1 MQLKVQFTKW
11 DNVSGH
17 TEYTVQVSDKEQTWI
32 VITRYSELKD
42 IHAKLKKVNK
52 SLPDFPESKLI
63 GATNPTFVN
72 GRQKALQHYVCTLVQ
87 FPDKYNNI
95 QPMLDF
101 LLKDRKAKATS
112 NVSDPSKNKTQPG
125 VKAGGP
131 DKPNMK
137 SETTE
142 NFSKKLVQIPKK
154 GENMMVDDQSE
165 QSKQARE
172 FVALKA
178 GLERIRACKVTG
190 IQEESEVEDLVLKKV
205 VAKATSQLN
214 EIISS
219 QYNANSLKPEQAF
232 VQKLSNQTVA

>member
-11 DNVSGH
+11 ENVSGH
-17 TEYTVQVSDKEQTWI
+17 TEYTVQVSDKEQTWSFT
-32 VITRYSELKD
+32 TRYSELKD

-52 SLPDFPESKLI
+52 SLPDFPESKMF
-63 GATNPTFVN
+63 GATDPTFVN
-72 GRQKALQHYVCTLVQ
+72 KRQKALQHYVCTLVQ

-95 QPMLDF
+95 QPILDF
-101 LLKDRKAKATS
+101 LVKDRKAKATS
-112 NVSDPSKNKTQPG
+112 NAANSGGNKTQTG

-131 DKPNMK
+131 DKPNLK

-172 FVALKA
+172 FIALKA
-178 GLERIRACKVTG
+178 GLERNRACKVTG

-205 VAKATSQLN
+205 VAKAASQLN
-214 EIISS
+214 EIIAS
-219 QYNANSLKPEQAF
+219 QYSVSSLRADQAF
-232 VQKLSNQTVA
+232 VQKLSNQAAA